1 MGISTLQSYRGSQ
14 NFEAIGISKE
24 VIDTYFPHTIS
35 RVEGITLKDIE
46 ADINALHNQAFDPL
60 GYDVNPTLDSG
71 GFHKERSHKEKHL
84 YNPKTITYYSRQHV

>member
-24 VIDTYFPHTIS
+24 VIDTYFPHTVS

-46 ADINALHNQAFDPL
+46 ADINALHNQAF
-60 GYDVNPTLDSG
+60 
-71 GFHKERSHKEKHL
+71 
-84 YNPKTITYYSRQHV
+84 